1 VPGPHRQRRCRLHP
15 GWPAAE
21 QQGNHRAHQA
31 GPRRDQPACRYLLLD
46 YHEKF
51 GINRVGLHLSRQGT
65 MIIWTVSD
73 FLRLL
78 GATMPLA
85 ELPLRQRLHAV
96 STFGASASTRL
107 PRVAAMTPYG

>member
-1 VPGPHRQRRCRLHP
+1 
-15 GWPAAE
+15 
-21 QQGNHRAHQA
+21 
-31 GPRRDQPACRYLLLD
+31 
-46 YHEKF
+46 
-51 GINRVGLHLSRQGT
+51 